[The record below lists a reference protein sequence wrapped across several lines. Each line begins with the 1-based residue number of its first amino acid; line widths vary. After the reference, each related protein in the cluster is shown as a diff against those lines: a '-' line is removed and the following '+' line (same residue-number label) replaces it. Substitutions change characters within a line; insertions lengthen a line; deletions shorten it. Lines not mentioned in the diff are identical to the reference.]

1 MDITTMLGNAA
12 AFFTTISFLP
22 QAIQTIR
29 TKDTTG
35 LSLPMYVLFFA
46 GVLFWVA
53 YGLRIGSMALV
64 IGNSITVFL
73 AGIILF
79 YKIREILSK

>member
-12 AFFTTISFLP
+12 AFLTTISFLP
-22 QAIQTIR
+22 QAVQTIR

-35 LSLPMYVLFFA
+35 LSLPMYALFFA

-53 YGLRIGSMALV
+53 YGFRIGSMSLM

-79 YKIREILSK
+79 YKIREILVK

>member
-1 MDITTMLGNAA
+1 MDITEMLGNAA

-29 TKDTTG
+29 TKDTRG
-35 LSLPMYVLFFA
+35 LSLPMYALFFL

-53 YGLRIGSMALV
+53 YGLRIGSMSLAV
-64 IGNSITVFL
+64 GNMITVFL

-79 YKIREILSK
+79 YKIRETLSK